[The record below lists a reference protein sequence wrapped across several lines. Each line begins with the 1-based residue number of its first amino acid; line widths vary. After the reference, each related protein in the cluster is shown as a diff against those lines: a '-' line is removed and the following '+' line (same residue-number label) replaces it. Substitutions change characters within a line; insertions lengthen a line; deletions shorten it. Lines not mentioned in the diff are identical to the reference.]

1 MFEMTEQSPSGRINR
16 ASNDILEA
24 TSFLSG
30 TNAAFLEGLYEQYL
44 ANPGS
49 VDDGWRVYFEELGEA
64 GLTPTQLGR
73 GPAWQRDKRASFP
86 QDETTQALSGG
97 FDASASK
104 PSTKKADKPVDG
116 ESVRATALDSIRA
129 IQLVR
134 AYRVIGHLEADL
146 DPLKITPTSRIRS
159 SKPPSTAST
168 TRRWTSPSI
177 SPALWG
183 WIPPPRVR

>member
-1 MFEMTEQSPSGRINR
+1 MTEQSRSGRINR

-30 TNAAFLEGLYEQYL
+30 TNAAFLEGLYAQYL
-44 ANPGS
+44 ADPTS
-49 VDDGWRVYFEELGEA
+49 VDEGWRAYFQELGEA

-97 FDASASK
+97 LSA
-104 PSTKKADKPVDG
+104 PTKGAAQKGDKKTDKPVDG

-134 AYRVIGHLEADL
+134 AYRVI
-146 DPLKITPTSRIRS
+146 
-159 SKPPSTAST
+159 
-168 TRRWTSPSI
+168 
-177 SPALWG
+177 
-183 WIPPPRVR
+183 